1 MISAPL
7 EARCADEARSPGRA
21 RRASWFKTGQA
32 VAPLKDRLA
41 RVKTVI
47 ISPDGPLNALPF
59 DALLKE
65 NGEGLL
71 HLYPI

>member
-1 MISAPL
+1 
-7 EARCADEARSPGRA
+7 
-21 RRASWFKTGQA
+21 
-32 VAPLKDRLA
+32 LKDRLA
-41 RVKTVI
+41 GVKTVI

-71 HLYPI
+71 HLYPV